1 MSTSPVRTI
10 SLIIAVGFGL
20 AGCKYLPHDT
30 ERSCDKHVDWND
42 RKACKDKVA
51 TESKEWE
58 KRNAK

>member
-10 SLIIAVGFGL
+10 LLIIAVGFGL

-42 RKACKDKVA
+42 RKACKDKIA